1 MEPRRHDLRFDE
13 ILHVRRQV
21 SNASKTDPDLRIK
34 VRNAGLTPLEVLGST
49 RVARMGL
56 KDAALMVNL
65 R

>member
-1 MEPRRHDLRFDE
+1 MEPRRHDLPFGE

-21 SNASKTDPDLRIK
+21 SNGFKNAPDLHIK
-34 VRNAGLTPLEVLGST
+34 VRNAGLNPLEVLGST
-49 RVARMGL
+49 RVTRMGP

>member
-1 MEPRRHDLRFDE
+1 MEPRRHDLPFDE
-13 ILHVRRQV
+13 VLHVRRQV
-21 SNASKTDPDLRIK
+21 SNGFKNAPDLRIT